1 MPFDSRLTDPN
12 DYIDDVQK
20 RFYRS
25 KKVDYG
31 EAFKKPSTQPPFTVN
46 RFDASDLRRKIQT
59 KKPVLNPRL
68 NFVND
73 NPEQFKLFTGLPRFD
88 NNRKELYD
96 FELGR
101 PNTLNDFRTYPE
113 YKPIW
118 GELYQASPTVEE
130 PSKNPMPRSTN
141 PDPKGVIEAKAEQ
154 EAQDAVEENFTV
166 AELMSDSKDTRDK
179 DKQT

>member
-101 PNTLNDFRTYPE
+101 PNTLSDFRTYPE

-141 PDPKGVIEAKAEQ
+141 PDPKGVIEAKAVQ

>member
-101 PNTLNDFRTYPE
+101 PNTLSDFRTYPE

-141 PDPKGVIEAKAEQ
+141 PDPKGVIEAKAAQ

>member
-31 EAFKKPSTQPPFTVN
+31 EAFKKSSTQPPFTVN

-88 NNRKELYD
+88 NNRQELYD
-96 FELGR
+96 FNQGR
-101 PNTLNDFRTYPE
+101 ANTLSDFRTYPE

-118 GELYQASPTVEE
+118 AELYNVSPTVEN
-130 PSKNPMPRSTN
+130 PSKNPMPRSSN
-141 PDPKGVIEAKAEQ
+141 PDPQGNIQARAELEAKAEF
-154 EAQDAVEENFTV
+154 EENFTV
-166 AELMSDSKDTRDK
+166 AEIMSNSDDTRDK